1 MFVSHRLKA
10 KGHQTWADLDA
21 RLDSSRLRQM
31 DIKRTNVL
39 LVEDDPAVCRLI
51 RRILS
56 RPGQNFRCTL
66 KTASTVSN
74 AIDQLRK
81 KRFDNV
87 LLDLGLDDSKGLATV
102 DKIHASNP
110 DVPIIVLTAT
120 TDKEVQVEAIKRGAD
135 DYLIKGKALWAS
147 LAEHIHYAIQH
158 KKAIEALRHSRDY
171 FRSIVQNA
179 PAAVVCINVQGR
191 IGEFNTCA
199 QNLWGQRAEDVSG
212 KSFLNTCIGHGDRFN
227 VYIDLRKALSGES
240 VKNTKTNI
248 MHADGRRGSLLWDFN
263 PMRNGAE
270 AISGVIAIAREST
283 GAMIKIDNR
292 LSALELASNPD
303 FDDTVEMIINSLT
316 AILEKIEEINNRAD
330 PDALKRLAW
339 ELCRL
344 KNTRGPIS
352 PGKGAAMKRMMLSLI
367 TADPDTT
374 LKQPAK

>member
-1 MFVSHRLKA
+1 
-10 KGHQTWADLDA
+10 
-21 RLDSSRLRQM
+21 M
-31 DIKRTNVL
+31 DIKRTNIL

-51 RRILS
+51 GRILS
-56 RPGQNFRCTL
+56 RPGQNFRYRL
-66 KTASTVSN
+66 ETASTVSN

-87 LLDLGLDDSKGLATV
+87 LLDLGLPDSKGFATV

-120 TDKEVQVEAIKRGAD
+120 TDKEIQVEAIKHGA
-135 DYLIKGKALWAS
+135 DYLIKGKALWES
-147 LAEHIHYAIQH
+147 LGGHIRYVIEH

-199 QNLWGQRAEDVSG
+199 QNLWGQGAEDVSG
-212 KSFLNTCIGHGDRFN
+212 KSFLNTCIGHGERFN

-240 VKNTKTNI
+240 VKNTKTTI

-263 PMRNGAE
+263 PIRNGAKK
-270 AISGVIAIAREST
+270 ISGVIAIAREST
-283 GAMIKIDNR
+283 GAMVKTGDCPAAVN
-292 LSALELASNPD
+292 LALNPD
-303 FDDTVEMIINSLT
+303 FNDTVEMVMNSLT

-330 PDALKRLAW
+330 PDALKRLAK

-352 PGKGAAMKRMMLSLI
+352 PDKGAAMKRMLLSLI
-367 TADPDTT
+367 AAGPDKTSE
-374 LKQPAK
+374 